1 MTESKL
7 ELRTFGSDTMKK
19 EIAERNSVY
28 FYVSKLYNKWH
39 IYIRRRPNNNGKT
52 INTKNQIRVSIKSEY
67 SNTINQNMQ

>member
-19 EIAERNSVY
+19 EIVERNYVY
-28 FYVSKLYNKWH
+28 FYVSKLYNRGH

-52 INTKNQIRVSIKSEY
+52 INTKNQIKISIKS
-67 SNTINQNMQ
+67 